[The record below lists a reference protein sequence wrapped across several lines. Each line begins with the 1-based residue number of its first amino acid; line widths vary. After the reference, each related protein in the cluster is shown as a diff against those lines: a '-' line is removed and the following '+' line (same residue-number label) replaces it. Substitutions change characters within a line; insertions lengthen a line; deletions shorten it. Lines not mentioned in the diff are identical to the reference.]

1 MERITQENCLDIPA
15 SPEQLDRVIDFIT
28 RFLLQN
34 GFDRQSVMQ
43 MSIAAEEIFT
53 NICRYA
59 YAPGSGTARIDVFME
74 PPGNAVVRLSDSGRP
89 FDPLTAPP
97 PDVSLPAEHREQGG
111 LGIFMAQQLAS
122 HIHYKYMDGKNILT
136 ITKQKPTEAYQHGNK
151 PK

>member
-1 MERITQENCLDIPA
+1 LRP
-15 SPEQLDRVIDFIT
+15 
-28 RFLLQN
+28 
-34 GFDRQSVMQ
+34 
-43 MSIAAEEIFT
+43 EEIFT

-59 YAPGSGTARIDVFME
+59 YAPESGTARIDVFME

-89 FDPLTAPP
+89 FDPLTAPA
-97 PDVSLPAEHREQGG
+97 PDVSLPAEHREQGD